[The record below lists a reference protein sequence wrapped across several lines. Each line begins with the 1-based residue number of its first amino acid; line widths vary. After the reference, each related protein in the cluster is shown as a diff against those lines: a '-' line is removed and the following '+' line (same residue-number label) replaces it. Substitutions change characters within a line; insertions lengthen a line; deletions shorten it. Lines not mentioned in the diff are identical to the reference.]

1 LVHKSV
7 ELSVKG
13 LMAEEGPSSPD
24 TRAMALHA
32 CLWLEKCGG
41 SLAQVELERELRRLL
56 SPCSLERV
64 PASAGDAEPV
74 TEAGRASTCT
84 RSGGAGLAHVHAA
97 QLLVRLCAHDHQID
111 VTHGVLRA
119 QAEREARRDL
129 LALLSPEDEARACAM
144 STTGPSGDGRA
155 PAACFRKRQVQLW
168 RMLVC
173 ALGWSDFAQVFSA
186 PLLAAAVQGEADL
199 GQAAVAAEALAAL
212 LCLDHSSVDDEREC
226 EALCRGLLEATLAG
240 SGELVAGLA
249 LQAVAFHCEPGAP
262 GRQRHARAPVPR
274 DWLLALCQDALV
286 RDGQACGGGA
296 GASGLVVRARAGSA
310 GSALSKSTCLD
321 LARILA
327 KALSSSASRGARRS
341 EGQEAWLR
349 WLAAAPLAP
358 SPCAPSL
365 GGLDTPSLFCLL
377 DSPSLLIQQK
387 TARVLLVLLQAA
399 RCHAQAAC
407 LAIARA
413 AFAEH
418 TAAALGLPGAPLPSG
433 AAAGPEPPCAQSA
446 HAADSAPSQEAEGG
460 RGQGGARAALVCL
473 LHEAVEG
480 GRLALLHGAGVLLHA
495 VSSAICVAADEDESL
510 HTREYA
516 ASVLACLPGTALD
529 AQVLRSLVD
538 MAVLQVGRPAPC
550 RPRLAA
556 VPCLLSLTWN
566 GCRVRRR
573 CVAGLRRGST
583 ARWRACCCMTWPL
596 RASSS
601 LPTAQ
606 PINPAPSR
614 PKPASPPPHRTPT
627 ARARARS
634 GAGGRWMRGR
644 RLGSCKLCGKER
656 WARWSRPSPATPFLM

>member
-1 LVHKSV
+1 MVHKSV

-13 LMAEEGPSSPD
+13 LMADDGPSSPD

-41 SLAQVELERELRRLL
+41 SLAQAELERELRRLL

-64 PASAGDAEPV
+64 PATAGDAEPV
-74 TEAGRASTCT
+74 TEAGRASTPT
-84 RSGGAGLAHVHAA
+84 RSGGAGLAHV
-97 QLLVRLCAHDHQID
+97 LVRLCAHDHQID
-111 VTHGVLRA
+111 VTHGVLRV

-129 LALLSPEDEARACAM
+129 LALLSPEDEARACAV
-144 STTGPSGDGRA
+144 STAGPCGDGRA
-155 PAACFRKRQVQLW
+155 PAVCFRKRQVQLW
-168 RMLVC
+168 RMLVR
-173 ALGWSDFAQVFSA
+173 ALGWSDFAQAFSA
-186 PLLAAAVQGEADL
+186 SLLAAAVQGEADL

-226 EALCRGLLEATLAG
+226 EALCRRLLEATLAG

-262 GRQRHARAPVPR
+262 GRQRHARAPVPSQPPR
-274 DWLLALCQDALV
+274 GWLLALCQDALV
-286 RDGQACGGGA
+286 RDGQAFGGGA
-296 GASGLVVRARAGSA
+296 GASGLVVRARAASA

-321 LARILA
+321 LAHILA
-327 KALSSSASRGARRS
+327 KALSPSASRGARRS
-341 EGQEAWLR
+341 EVQEAWLR

-358 SPCAPSL
+358 SPSAPPP
-365 GGLDTPSLFCLL
+365 GGLDRPSLFCFL

-387 TARVLLVLLQAA
+387 AARVLLALLQAA

-418 TAAALGLPGAPLPSG
+418 AAAALGLELPGAPPPSA
-433 AAAGPEPPCAQSA
+433 AAAGPKPPCAQSA
-446 HAADSAPSQEAEGG
+446 RAADSAPSQEAEGG
-460 RGQGGARAALVCL
+460 RGQGGARAALVCM

-516 ASVLACLPGTALD
+516 ASVLACLPATALD

-538 MAVLQVGRPAPC
+538 MAALQVGPPAPC
-550 RPRLAA
+550 RPRLAT
-556 VPCLLSLTWN
+556 VPCLLS
-566 GCRVRRR
+566 
-573 CVAGLRRGST
+573 
-583 ARWRACCCMTWPL
+583 P
-596 RASSS
+596 
-601 LPTAQ
+601 
-606 PINPAPSR
+606 
-614 PKPASPPPHRTPT
+614 
-627 ARARARS
+627 
-634 GAGGRWMRGR
+634 
-644 RLGSCKLCGKER
+644 
-656 WARWSRPSPATPFLM
+656 